1 MKVKVKASIY
11 MFLIGFIG
19 VLSLLL
25 NPLSLDML
33 PNETRDLILSKFT
46 ETELR
51 FLNLINPT
59 ILLLITSILGGFLYK
74 KVGLKSLILSY
85 LFEKN
90 KDLNIKKVF
99 MDSFLFS
106 LCIVVVISLIYLFI
120 EDHSSFQKL
129 KDTKLETNFLVKILY
144 GGITEEIMVR
154 WGLMSFIV
162 YLSLFV
168 IKNKYAYYIGIFLS
182 SILFGMGHLPIIFQ
196 LLGDDMNTFI
206 LLYIVFMNFIPG
218 LVFGYLFWKRDIETS
233 IVTHIFFHCWVLLIT
248 CVITI

>member
-1 MKVKVKASIY
+1 

-59 ILLLITSILGGFLYK
+59 ILLLISSILGGFLYK

-85 LFEKN
+85 FFEKN

-106 LCIVVVISLIYLFI
+106 LCIVVIISLIYLFI

-154 WGLMSFIV
+154 WGLMSCIV

-168 IKNKYAYYIGIFLS
+168 VKNKYAYYIGIFLS
-182 SILFGMGHLPIIFQ
+182 SIFFGMGHLPIVFQ
-196 LLGDDMNTFI
+196 LLGDDMDIFI

-218 LVFGYLFWKRDIETS
+218 LVFGYLFWKRNIETS
-233 IVTHIFFHCWVLLIT
+233 IVTHILFHCWVLLIT